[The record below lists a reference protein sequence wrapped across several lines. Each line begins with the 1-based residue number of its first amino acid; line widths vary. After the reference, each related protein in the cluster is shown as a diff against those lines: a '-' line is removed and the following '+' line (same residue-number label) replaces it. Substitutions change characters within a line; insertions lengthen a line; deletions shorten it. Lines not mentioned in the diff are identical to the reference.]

1 MVNKLQ
7 PTDLDISDLQEKVG
21 AILLSLLL
29 LLLSLFIIIITINYK
44 GAKFVTVNWKFPLE
58 QVRSLDLATSIHIH
72 HHY

>member
-7 PTDLDISDLQEKVG
+7 PTDLDINDLQEKVG

-29 LLLSLFIIIITINYK
+29 LLLSLFIIITINYK
-44 GAKFVTVNWKFPLE
+44 DVKFVTVNWKFPLE
-58 QVRSLDLATSIHIH
+58 QGRSLGLATSIHIH